1 VAITGADR
9 VNPRALSRFA
19 ELLAPYGFQSKT
31 FAPAY
36 GLAEATL
43 VASIS
48 EREETPHAVRMNW
61 GQLRHGEPVEILDRQ
76 PIGAANEFE
85 DTAEWLVGCGEP
97 PSGVTVQILGEDG
110 EPLPTGWLGEIAVGG
125 VSVVDGYEGG
135 DAGGPSSFLSDG
147 TIRTGDAG
155 FVSSGELYVIGRLGD
170 AIKVRG
176 RSIFAEDLEAR
187 LTEGVDEIRPGRG
200 VVLTGMTAA
209 GPSIVGI
216 AEVDPG
222 PWMEQAEQQL
232 GRGLGG
238 DVAVFVLSVPAST
251 IERTSSGKPRRRV
264 MWKRF
269 LEGGLSEVLLATSAP
284 LPEGVPVP
292 DEALAR

>member
-1 VAITGADR
+1 
-9 VNPRALSRFA
+9 
-19 ELLAPYGFQSKT
+19 
-31 FAPAY
+31 
-36 GLAEATL
+36 

-48 EREETPHAVRMNW
+48 EREETPHALRMDW
-61 GQLRHGEPVEILDRQ
+61 AKLRGGEPVEILDRV
-76 PIGAANEFE
+76 PIGQADEFE
-85 DTAEWLVGCGEP
+85 DSAEWLVGCGEP
-97 PSGVTVQILGEDG
+97 PSGVTIEILGEDG

-135 DAGGPSSFLSDG
+135 AAGGPSSFVGDG

-155 FVSSGELYVIGRLGD
+155 FMWSGELYVIGRLGD
-170 AIKVRG
+170 SIKVNG

-187 LTEGVDEIRPGRG
+187 LTEGVAEIRPGRG

-232 GRGLGG
+232 GRGLGNE
-238 DVAVFVLSVPAST
+238 VSVFVVSVPAAT

-269 LEGGLSEVLLATSAP
+269 LEGGLSEVLLASSAP
-284 LPEGVPVP
+284 LPEGIAMP
-292 DEALAR
+292 DPAVAG